1 MNQSFKEA
9 LKKGN
14 VDLVKDLLKEI
25 GDINLKDRDKNTPLI
40 LASKWNNLEVAELLL
55 EQNGVDLEIKG
66 ELERTA
72 LMWAVSQGN
81 LEMASLLLG
90 KGANPN
96 AKGLAGMSLLIYAV
110 DGDEPD
116 YEIVKLLIDSGV
128 DVNAADRNGETPLRF
143 AIENGLFEIVQLL
156 VESGAVIEHPDAR
169 PHRSYHHMGHL
180 FLASL
185 YGRANILDFFL
196 KRGLDPNAKNAEGVT
211 LLMTAIQENRQGHLE
226 CVKLLI
232 ELGVDLQAQNKDG
245 ESAKMIL
252 EKRLKNKRRI
262 RYRSR

>member
-1 MNQSFKEA
+1 MK
-9 LKKGN
+9 
-14 VDLVKDLLKEI
+14 
-25 GDINLKDRDKNTPLI
+25 
-40 LASKWNNLEVAELLL
+40 VAELLL

-66 ELERTA
+66 ELEKTA

-96 AKGLAGMSLLIYAV
+96 AKGLVGMSLLIYAV
-110 DGDEPD
+110 NGDEPD

-128 DVNAADRNGETPLRF
+128 DVNAADRNGDTSLRF

-156 VESGAVIEHPDAR
+156 VESGAVIEHSDAR
-169 PHRSYHHMGHL
+169 LHRSYQHMGHL
-180 FLASL
+180 FLVSL

-196 KRGLDPNAKNAEGVT
+196 KRGLDPNAKNAGGVT
-211 LLMTAIQENRQGHLE
+211 LLMTAIQENRRRHLE

-252 EKRLKNKRRI
+252 EKRLKKQKEESGI
-262 RYRSR
+262 DPDEISYQMLQMLT

>member
-81 LEMASLLLG
+81 LEMAQIQMPKDSL
-90 KGANPN
+90 
-96 AKGLAGMSLLIYAV
+96 V
-110 DGDEPD
+110 C
-116 YEIVKLLIDSGV
+116 
-128 DVNAADRNGETPLRF
+128 
-143 AIENGLFEIVQLL
+143 
-156 VESGAVIEHPDAR
+156 
-169 PHRSYHHMGHL
+169 
-180 FLASL
+180 L
-185 YGRANILDFFL
+185 Y
-196 KRGLDPNAKNAEGVT
+196 
-211 LLMTAIQENRQGHLE
+211 
-226 CVKLLI
+226 
-232 ELGVDLQAQNKDG
+232 
-245 ESAKMIL
+245 
-252 EKRLKNKRRI
+252 
-262 RYRSR
+262 

>member
-1 MNQSFKEA
+1 M
-9 LKKGN
+9 
-14 VDLVKDLLKEI
+14 
-25 GDINLKDRDKNTPLI
+25 
-40 LASKWNNLEVAELLL
+40 LASKWNNLKVAELLL

-66 ELERTA
+66 ELEKTA

-96 AKGLAGMSLLIYAV
+96 AKGLVGMSLLIYAV
-110 DGDEPD
+110 NGDEPD
-116 YEIVKLLIDSGV
+116 YEVVKLLIDSGV
-128 DVNAADRNGETPLRF
+128 DVNAADRNGDTSLRF

-169 PHRSYHHMGHL
+169 LHRSYQHMGHL

-185 YGRANILDFFL
+185 YDRANILDFFL
-196 KRGLDPNAKNAEGVT
+196 KRGLDPNTKNAGGVT
-211 LLMTAIQENRQGHLE
+211 LLMTAIQENRRGHLE

-252 EKRLKNKRRI
+252 EKRLKKQKEESGI
-262 RYRSR
+262 DPDEISYQMLQMLT